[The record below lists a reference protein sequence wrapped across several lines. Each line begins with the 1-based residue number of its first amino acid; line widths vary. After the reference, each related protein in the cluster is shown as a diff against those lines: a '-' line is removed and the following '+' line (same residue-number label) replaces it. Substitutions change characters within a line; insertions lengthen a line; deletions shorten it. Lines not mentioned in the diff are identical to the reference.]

1 MTQIILT
8 SNAAPADL
16 GNNET
21 YEDYLEEAK
30 IAAWYSR
37 EDTDEQIV
45 QMLVRDEDFM
55 INQEGW
61 NLDINE
67 AIRIVQEVRAD
78 QIRFAN

>member
-1 MTQIILT
+1 MQI
-8 SNAAPADL
+8 PADL
-16 GNNET
+16 GDNAT

-30 IAAWYSR
+30 LAAFYAA

-55 INQEGW
+55 INQQGW

-67 AIRIVQEVRAD
+67 AIRIVKELRD
-78 QIRFAN
+78 HS

>member
-1 MTQIILT
+1 MQI
-8 SNAAPADL
+8 PADL
-16 GNNET
+16 GDNAT

-30 IAAWYSR
+30 LAAFYAA

-55 INQEGW
+55 INQQGW

-67 AIRIVQEVRAD
+67 AIRIVKELRD
-78 QIRFAN
+78 YS

>member
-1 MTQIILT
+1 MQI
-8 SNAAPADL
+8 PADL
-16 GNNET
+16 GDNAT

-30 IAAWYSR
+30 LAAFYAA

-55 INQEGW
+55 INQQGW

-67 AIRIVQEVRAD
+67 AIRIVKELRA
-78 QIRFAN
+78 R

>member
-1 MTQIILT
+1 MQI
-8 SNAAPADL
+8 PADL
-16 GNNET
+16 GDNAT

-30 IAAWYSR
+30 LAAFYAA

-55 INQEGW
+55 INQQGW

-67 AIRIVQEVRAD
+67 AIRIVKELRAYETE
-78 QIRFAN
+78 

>member
-1 MTQIILT
+1 MQI
-8 SNAAPADL
+8 PVDL
-16 GNNET
+16 GDNAT

-30 IAAWYSR
+30 LAAFYAS

-55 INQEGW
+55 INQQGW

-67 AIRIVQEVRAD
+67 AIRIVKELRD
-78 QIRFAN
+78 YS